1 MFVYFT
7 DRYFQMPFICFLG
20 EPMARYSRPIC
31 LWFYLTFSSAQKDFK
46 MNVAELCI
54 IKKFGF
60 TWNNVQTYYLSV
72 ILAQV
77 WCIIM
82 YYLQHIP
89 YFVVILRAVKR
100 DQFFTLFK
108 YHGTWNTNSVK
119 WLTHTLHTKSPCNL
133 NWHLHNIN
141 WNQSGLGWILVD
153 FIYTFWYS
161 LLSASSILE

>member
-1 MFVYFT
+1 MKEFVLFFCFFT
-7 DRYFQMPFICFLG
+7 LRVKNINLFFGRIYG
-20 EPMARYSRPIC
+20 APIC

-82 YYLQHIP
+82 YYLQHIQSNLA
-89 YFVVILRAVKR
+89 LRNFLVTAKKFLKVKSS
-100 DQFFTLFK
+100 LFQ
-108 YHGTWNTNSVK
+108 TF
-119 WLTHTLHTKSPCNL
+119 
-133 NWHLHNIN
+133 
-141 WNQSGLGWILVD
+141 NQSTI
-153 FIYTFWYS
+153 
-161 LLSASSILE
+161 